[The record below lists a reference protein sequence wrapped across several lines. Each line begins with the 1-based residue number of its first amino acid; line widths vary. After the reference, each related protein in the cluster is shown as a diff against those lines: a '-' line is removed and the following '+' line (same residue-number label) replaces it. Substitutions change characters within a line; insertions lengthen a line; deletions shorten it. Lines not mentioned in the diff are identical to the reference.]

1 MTVGSDVDEIEIKA
15 EAEDSKAEVLVE
27 GNKNL
32 KIGENTI
39 TIKVTAE
46 DETVRTYKIAVT
58 KEKKGSSR
66 IKKSY

>member
-58 KEKKGSSR
+58 KEKKDQVV
-66 IKKSY
+66 K